1 MVLITTVNGIINQL
15 ITGGGKLYIYIYIF
29 MMIPHSFHDNSEIT
43 LNHMSLAGYI
53 LVAVSIGA
61 FLGALTVLVAARRGA
76 FGVAKRS
83 TATGEPDAVDPVTPA
98 DVSVQLSALDE
109 TEKNVAWFF

>member
-1 MVLITTVNGIINQL
+1 MIT
-15 ITGGGKLYIYIYIF
+15 
-29 MMIPHSFHDNSEIT
+29 HSDIL

-109 TEKNVAWFF
+109 TEKNNVVLLNGEFYEYMFFFCKYIYI

>member
-1 MVLITTVNGIINQL
+1 MIT
-15 ITGGGKLYIYIYIF
+15 
-29 MMIPHSFHDNSEIT
+29 HSEIL

-61 FLGALTVLVAARRGA
+61 FLGALTVLLVAARRGA

-109 TEKNVAWFF
+109 TEKTTLFFWMGNFMSICSFFVNIYI

>member
-1 MVLITTVNGIINQL
+1 
-15 ITGGGKLYIYIYIF
+15 
-29 MMIPHSFHDNSEIT
+29 
-43 LNHMSLAGYI
+43 MSLAGYI

-109 TEKNVAWFF
+109 TEKNNVVLLNGEFYEYMFFFCKYIYSCIIYLEHM

>member
-1 MVLITTVNGIINQL
+1 
-15 ITGGGKLYIYIYIF
+15 
-29 MMIPHSFHDNSEIT
+29 
-43 LNHMSLAGYI
+43 MSLAGYI

-109 TEKNVAWFF
+109 TEKNNVVLLNGEFYEYMFFFVNIYIVVLYI